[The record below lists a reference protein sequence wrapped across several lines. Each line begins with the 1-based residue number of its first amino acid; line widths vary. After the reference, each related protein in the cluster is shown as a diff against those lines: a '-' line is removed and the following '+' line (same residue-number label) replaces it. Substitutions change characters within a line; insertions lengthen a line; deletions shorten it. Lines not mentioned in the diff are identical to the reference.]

1 MGFPDPP
8 RPLED
13 KPNSWKIYVT
23 CQSTDFRYTD
33 AIADVNVL
41 SESDQ
46 LSARGA
52 LVTMIAKGSTG
63 MPIQELY
70 DEKVC
75 HPAHEFTYE
84 SASGKHSV
92 IQILRI
98 RGSDIR
104 IYFIYL
110 PGRII
115 LILKVEEKRKDK
127 LSKGQKQVLETL
139 ATAALDAI
147 EQHTFVARIVP

>member
-1 MGFPDPP
+1 
-8 RPLED
+8 
-13 KPNSWKIYVT
+13 
-23 CQSTDFRYTD
+23 
-33 AIADVNVL
+33 
-41 SESDQ
+41 
-46 LSARGA
+46 
-52 LVTMIAKGSTG
+52 MIAKGSTG